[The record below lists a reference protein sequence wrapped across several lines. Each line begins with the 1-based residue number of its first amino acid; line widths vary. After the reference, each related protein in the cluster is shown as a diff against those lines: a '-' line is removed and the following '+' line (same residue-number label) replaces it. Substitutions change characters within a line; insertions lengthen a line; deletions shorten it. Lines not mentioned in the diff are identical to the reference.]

1 MSETQ
6 DSITQDQ
13 TDEFSFVLKPSSI
26 PNAGVGV
33 FALHGIKAGTKLM
46 INKEGGESRVMDIN
60 DIPEPLR
67 HFGIALPELPE
78 GKRKVPKEFNH
89 LWFVWF
95 LNHSDNPNA
104 ELREKDNAYYS
115 TKDIQAD
122 EEILI
127 DYNAFREPDEV
138 KADYYK

>member
-1 MSETQ
+1 MK
-6 DSITQDQ
+6 DY
-13 TDEFSFVLKPSSI
+13 TDEFSFMLKPSSI
-26 PNAGVGV
+26 PGAGIGV
-33 FALHGIKAGTKLM
+33 FAVHGIKSETMLK
-46 INKEGGESRVMDIN
+46 INKEGGESRILDIN

-89 LWFVWF
+89 LWFVWY

-104 ELREKDNAYYS
+104 ELREGENAYYS
-115 TKDIQAD
+115 TKDIQAG

-127 DYNAFREPDEV
+127 DYNAFGEPHDV
-138 KADYYK
+138 KADYYKS